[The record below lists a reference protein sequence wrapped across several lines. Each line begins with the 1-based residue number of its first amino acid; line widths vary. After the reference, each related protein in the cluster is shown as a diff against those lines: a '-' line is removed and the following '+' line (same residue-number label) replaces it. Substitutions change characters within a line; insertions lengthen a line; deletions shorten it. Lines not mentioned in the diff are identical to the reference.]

1 MTPEQMEKAI
11 VQLTAKQ
18 DRTADLIAQL
28 ANAQRES
35 FEFSKQAFQ
44 AIEQDFRAV
53 HEDLRAVHEDL
64 KVVHEE
70 LKETRQL
77 VDSNAR
83 AIQALSQ
90 QQPE

>member
-18 DRTADLIAQL
+18 DRAADLIVQL

-35 FEFSKQAFQ
+35 FEFCKQAFQ
-44 AIEQDFRAV
+44 AIEQDFRV
-53 HEDLRAVHEDL
+53 VHEDL
-64 KVVHEE
+64 KVVQEE

-83 AIQALSQ
+83 SIQALSQ